1 MKTFAICLNEYLD
14 HCLSCDQSET
24 TIVNKKS
31 RLMAFV
37 GWCLANGITGPVV
50 MLPEHLEGYR
60 KHLYKEYRTR
70 SGKPLDIATRRHHLT
85 NVICFT
91 RWLKR
96 MRVIPIDPGE
106 DFDLPRVPRRL
117 TQVWLTA
124 DEARQVARRAEL
136 YGLRGIRDRA
146 VLEALFATGIRR
158 KEVIGLDLGDV
169 DFKAETVKVRKGKG
183 GHERYVPIAERAC
196 RAILDY
202 LKYVRPKLATLK
214 SGNALFLDNRGH
226 RFKPQAMSRLIK
238 QYVARAGVN
247 KQGACNLYR
256 HSTATLMLEGGA
268 DIRHVQEM
276 LGHADISTTQV
287 YTHVAIESLKKVYKR
302 THPANRP

>member
-1 MKTFAICLNEYLD
+1 MNGFANCLNEYLD
-14 HCLSCDQSET
+14 HCLSCDQSQT
-24 TIVNKKS
+24 TVSNKKS
-31 RLMAFV
+31 RLTLFIS
-37 GWCLANGITGPVV
+37 WCLANGIVSPKGV
-50 MLPEHLEGYR
+50 MPEHLEAYR
-60 KHLYKEYRTR
+60 RYLYKEHRNR
-70 SGKPLDIATRRHHLT
+70 SGKLVDVATRRNHLT

-96 MRVIPIDPGE
+96 MHVIPIDPGQ

-124 DEARQVARRAEL
+124 DEAQQVARRAEL
-136 YGLRGIRDRA
+136 YGLRGVRDRA
-146 VLEALFATGIRR
+146 VLETLFATGMRR

-183 GHERYVPIAERAC
+183 GHERYIPIAERAC

-202 LKYVRPKLATLK
+202 LKDVRPKLATLK

-226 RFKPQAMSRLIK
+226 RFKPQAMSRFIK

-302 THPANRP
+302 SHPANRP